1 LNLAAPAN
9 DRLATMAGSG
19 RIECRNISHW
29 FASEGARPVHVL
41 DRVSLMVREH
51 SFVSLLGPSGCGK
64 TTLLRI
70 MHGLIMP
77 SKGDVTIGSERVLG
91 PNASR
96 AMVFQ
101 EHNLLPW
108 KTTIENLKFGCKLVG
123 VPAGERHRRALDA
136 IALTGL
142 GGFENHLPTQLS
154 GGMKQRVGLA
164 RALAIQPRILLMDE
178 PFGAL
183 DAQTREV
190 MQAELLRLW
199 ESDRKTVAFVT
210 HSIDEAILLSDSV
223 VVMASRPGRIKTIME
238 IDLPRPRDERA
249 RDDPRWRDL
258 RHALWELLKP
268 EIAAEER

>member
-1 LNLAAPAN
+1 LAARAADGLAVPAG
-9 DRLATMAGSG
+9 AG
-19 RIECRNISHW
+19 RIECRDISHW
-29 FASEGARPVHVL
+29 FTSEGTRSVHVL
-41 DRVSLMVREH
+41 DRVSLTIAEH

-70 MHGLIMP
+70 MHGLILP
-77 SKGDVTIGSERVLG
+77 SRGDVAIGGERVRG
-91 PNASR
+91 PSATR

-108 KTTIENLKFGCKLVG
+108 KTALENLKFGCKLVG

-142 GGFENHLPTQLS
+142 SGFENHLPSQLS

-183 DAQTREV
+183 DAQTREL

-199 ESDRKTVAFVT
+199 EADRKTVAFVT
-210 HSIDEAILLSDSV
+210 HSIDEAILLSDV
-223 VVMASRPGRIKTIME
+223 VVVIGSRPGRIKAVVE
-238 IDLPRPRDERA
+238 NDLPRPRDERA
-249 RDDPRWRDL
+249 RDDPRWSRL
-258 RHALWELLKP
+258 RHRLWDLLKP
-268 EIAAEER
+268 EIVAEER

>member
-1 LNLAAPAN
+1 LAATTN
-9 DRLATMAGSG
+9 DRLAVPSGSG
-19 RIECRNISHW
+19 QIECRDISHW
-29 FASEGARPVHVL
+29 FATEGARPVHVL
-41 DRVSLMVREH
+41 DHVSLTLAEH

-77 SKGDVTIGSERVLG
+77 SKGGVTIGRERVLG
-91 PNASR
+91 PSATR

-108 KTTIENLKFGCKLVG
+108 KTALENLKFGCKLVG
-123 VPAGERHRRALDA
+123 IPAGERHRRALDA

-142 GGFENHLPTQLS
+142 SGFEDHLPSQLS

-164 RALAIQPRILLMDE
+164 RALAIHPRILLMDE

-183 DAQTREV
+183 DAQTREL

-199 ESDRKTVAFVT
+199 EADRKTVAFVT
-210 HSIDEAILLSDSV
+210 HSIDEAILLSDVV
-223 VVMASRPGRIKTIME
+223 VVMAARPGRIKTIME

-249 RDDPRWRDL
+249 RDDPLWSRL
-258 RHALWELLKP
+258 RHELWELLKP
-268 EIAAEER
+268 EIGAEER